1 MKIRI
6 LKDILVEVYKNKL
19 EETWDK
25 QLHRWTELNIKSAMV
40 NGSCADLHSYNG
52 DIYRDIPL
60 LYLEIIQ
67 STPAVKETRH
77 LTA

>member
-6 LKDILVEVYKNKL
+6 LKDILIEVYKSKI

-25 QLHRWTELNIKSAMV
+25 QLNRWTELNIKSAVV
-40 NGSCADLHSYNG
+40 NGSYADLHSYNG

-60 LYLEIIQ
+60 LYLEVIQ
-67 STPAVKETRH
+67 SSPAVKKVTS